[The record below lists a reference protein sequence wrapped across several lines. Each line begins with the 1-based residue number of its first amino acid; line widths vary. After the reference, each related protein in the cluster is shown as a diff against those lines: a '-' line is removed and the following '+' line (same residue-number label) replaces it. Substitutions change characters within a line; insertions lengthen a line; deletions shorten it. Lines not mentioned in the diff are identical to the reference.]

1 VTGPRAT
8 STRRVKALSALR
20 AEADD
25 RVGSKADI
33 LGSMIGLKVRA
44 GVLTGAV
51 GITYF
56 VREKVPKR
64 DLAPKRRVPTRMRV
78 GQTDVVTDV
87 LEWPQMAEQALPEG
101 SIIFDGRLQGTLSCF
116 AVSQAGAFG
125 LSCAHCLVGADGN
138 PSTPTAVATF
148 SKLLGRFV
156 PAGQSVFMN
165 FSPGTG
171 LPGNF
176 GYLDCGLFDL
186 RDPTLVSRASNGQ
199 PLPFLDDIHAL
210 VGRRLL
216 GVSPLNAPSPT
227 GFVREAQAIGVEANA
242 LGELCD
248 VVLQVQPPGTF
259 RGDSGVLWITEDG
272 RAAAIHAR
280 GEVMPELQ
288 GSRLA
293 TGMSARRACTSLG
306 VQLVLG

>member
-1 VTGPRAT
+1 MGPRAT
-8 STRRVKALSALR
+8 LARRVKTLSAVR

-25 RVGSKADI
+25 MVGSKADI

-44 GVLTGAV
+44 GMLTNAI

-56 VREKVPKR
+56 VREKVPKS
-64 DLAPKRRVPTRMRV
+64 DIASKRRVPIRMRIH
-78 GQTDVVTDV
+78 QTDVLTDV
-87 LEWPQMAEQALPEG
+87 LEWPRMAEQALPEG

-125 LSCAHCLVGADGN
+125 LSCAHCIVGTDGN
-138 PSTPTAVATF
+138 PSTPTAVAMF
-148 SKLLGRFV
+148 SKPLGRFV

-171 LPGNF
+171 VQGNF

-186 RDPTLVSRASNGQ
+186 RDPTLVSRASNGR
-199 PLPFLDDIHAL
+199 PLPFVDDIHTL
-210 VGRRLL
+210 VGRRVV
-216 GVSPLNAPSPT
+216 GVSPLKAPSPT
-227 GFVREAQAIGVEANA
+227 GFVREARAIGIEANA

-259 RGDSGVLWITEDG
+259 RGDSGLLWITEDG

-288 GSRLA
+288 GSRL
-293 TGMSARRACTSLG
+293 TTSMSARRACSSLG

>member
-1 VTGPRAT
+1 VTRARAT
-8 STRRVKALSALR
+8 STRRVKTLSALR

-33 LGSMIGLKVRA
+33 IGSMIGLKIRA
-44 GVLTGAV
+44 GQLTDEV

-56 VREKVPKR
+56 VREKIPKS
-64 DLAPKRRVPTRMRV
+64 DLSPKRRVPTRVRV
-78 GQTDVVTDV
+78 RQTNVVTDV
-87 LEWPQMAEQALPEG
+87 LVWPRMAEQALPDG
-101 SIIFDGRLQGTLSCF
+101 SIIFDGRLQGTLTCF

-148 SKLLGRFV
+148 SKPLGRFV
-156 PAGQSVFMN
+156 PAGQSVFLN

-171 LPGNF
+171 APGNF

-186 RDPTLVSRASNGQ
+186 RDSALASRASQGQ
-199 PLPFLDDIHAL
+199 ALAFVDDVHTL

-216 GVSPLNAPSPT
+216 GISPLNAPSST
-227 GFVREAQAIGVEANA
+227 SFVREASAIGVEANA

-248 VVLQVQPPGTF
+248 VVIQVQPPGTF
-259 RGDSGVLWITEDG
+259 R
-272 RAAAIHAR
+272 
-280 GEVMPELQ
+280 
-288 GSRLA
+288 
-293 TGMSARRACTSLG
+293 
-306 VQLVLG
+306 